1 MQESEDRRGCG
12 VNRMV
17 LIADGNTGRGRR
29 LAEACE
35 RVGVPCKTGPHGAA
49 ALELAL
55 SERPGL
61 VVAQLDLPLV
71 DAVKLAEILRANP
84 RTRRSRFLFL
94 GEESD
99 RGALATPGDLLLPAG
114 SSTEELVRIIEE
126 LVARQD
132 RLDTVDAAT
141 ASGEPVDGD
150 LSLVRLAD
158 LVSLFQA
165 NRASGRLELRRP
177 NPESPEEASLPGVIW
192 IRDGDVL
199 QAEIGRTSNEK
210 AFFRLLGWRQGR
222 FAFRPGSVDEPAFIA
237 TPTRVLLQ
245 EGLRQIGEWERLSTK
260 LPPLDSPVR
269 MRLSTSELPNIVH
282 PLTQE
287 VLLLLEIYSTVREVV
302 DRCSFPDY
310 QVLRALSTLADRE
323 IVEIGRAVV
332 QPVAVERGA
341 GGEGVFNEAQIRRL
355 REWVEARASQHRPLP
370 PAKLLIA
377 ASDPSATPDFANL
390 IRELPG
396 ASLTLPMARGEIG
409 PDDLAL
415 IGRIELAPDLCVELL
430 QVPRSEIFAPIWPLA
445 GHQALGTLFLLNG
458 PVGAA
463 AEALAPMCELLGQI
477 PRARTFHVVLLRKG
491 ERISPDE
498 LRANLSLIDEASLFL
513 LPLES
518 GKEPTPLLR
527 GLFSR
532 ILP

>member
-1 MQESEDRRGCG
+1 MRESEDWRGCG

-35 RVGVPCKTGPHGAA
+35 RAGVPCKTGPHGAA
-49 ALELAL
+49 ALEMAL

-99 RGALATPGDLLLPAG
+99 RAALATPGDLLLPAG
-114 SSTEELVRIIEE
+114 SSTEEIVQIIEE

-165 NRASGRLELRRP
+165 NRASGRLELRRSD
-177 NPESPEEASLPGVIW
+177 PESAEEASMPGVIW

-199 QAEIGRTSNEK
+199 QAEVGRTSNEK

-245 EGLRQIGEWERLSTK
+245 EGLRQISEWERLSTK
-260 LPPLDSPVR
+260 LPPLDSQVR

-310 QVLRALSTLADRE
+310 QVLRTLSTLADRE

-332 QPVAVERGA
+332 QPIPAERGA
-341 GGEGVFNEAQIRRL
+341 AGEGVFNEAQIRRL

-377 ASDPSATPDFANL
+377 ASDPSAMPDFANL

-409 PDDLAL
+409 PDDLAP
-415 IGRIELAPDLCVELL
+415 IGRIELEPGLCIELL
-430 QVPRSEIFAPIWPLA
+430 QVPRSETFAPIWSLA
-445 GHQALGTLFLLNG
+445 GHHALGTLFLLNG

-518 GKEPTPLLR
+518 GKEPAPLLR